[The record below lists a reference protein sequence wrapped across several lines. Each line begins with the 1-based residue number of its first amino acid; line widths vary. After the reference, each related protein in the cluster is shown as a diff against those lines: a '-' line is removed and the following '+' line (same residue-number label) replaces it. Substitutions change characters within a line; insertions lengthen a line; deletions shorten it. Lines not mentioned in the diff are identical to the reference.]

1 MHIQYKHHNVLHIID
16 CQNIFSS
23 NRLREVGRSPTVV
36 NESTD
41 TLALPTTGVNSN
53 EIAAPTSRNNIRL
66 PLTHHI
72 SDSQNTSVDRGSDR
86 AGKEA
91 HHIATITLGNNTDG
105 FNTSGKDVRSEVF
118 MSDRSFVLV
127 LTQQE
132 QLMASAFNYL
142 VLQCWVRSLYT
153 VSPISAVEPMVLRNA
168 SILGFSFADD
178 HAPVL
183 ASDVFDIETWDSQ
196 WPKDRPPLAPLTTR
210 KHFIDDIRKSKKK
223 VIIVQVHF
231 SYSKNLQCPFTWD
244 LSSLMKEFEQYP
256 LLNIVRKVCIC
267 VSNTIPAAEFY
278 KLVFS
283 NVAIENTVLIFTDWK
298 GIGGDRVNIISPCRS
313 AMPPYSS
320 LKPSSSVLRD
330 AETFAKKHLGGF
342 GQYLSVSARFE
353 KLVKDYGKLSIT
365 ERRKVV
371 IASINESLAKVKS
384 LKQRTG
390 VDNVYLAYDYGLFGS
405 ATFKQRMFYN
415 SSKEL
420 VKFQEDLYDGKISH
434 IEYKKSL
441 LNFKFQNPGYIA
453 MVQMT
458 LSSRGRCLL
467 LVGWG
472 HCIDYVKSL
481 FTASHDGPHLCIE
494 CAPHSLCSGNWHW
507 HWK

>member
-1 MHIQYKHHNVLHIID
+1 M
-16 CQNIFSS
+16 
-23 NRLREVGRSPTVV
+23 
-36 NESTD
+36 
-41 TLALPTTGVNSN
+41 
-53 EIAAPTSRNNIRL
+53 
-66 PLTHHI
+66 
-72 SDSQNTSVDRGSDR
+72 
-86 AGKEA
+86 
-91 HHIATITLGNNTDG
+91 
-105 FNTSGKDVRSEVF
+105 SG
-118 MSDRSFVLV
+118 RSFVLV

-142 VLQCWVRSLYT
+142 VLQCWARSLDT
-153 VSPISAVEPMVLRNA
+153 VSTISAVEPMVLRN
-168 SILGFSFADD
+168 SSTLGFSFADD
-178 HAPVL
+178 GVPVL
-183 ASDVFDIETWDSQ
+183 ASDVFDMETWDSQ
-196 WPKDRPPLAPLTTR
+196 WPKDWPPLAPLTTR
-210 KHFIDDIRKSKKK
+210 KHFIEGIRKFKKK
-223 VIIVQVHF
+223 VIIVQVRF
-231 SYSKNLQCPFTWD
+231 TYCKQRQCPFTWD
-244 LSSLMKEFEQYP
+244 FSSLVKEFQQYP

-267 VSNTIPAAEFY
+267 AFNKIPASEFY
-278 KLVFS
+278 KLVFG

-298 GIGGDRVNIISPCRS
+298 GIGGDRVNIISLCRS
-313 AMPPYSS
+313 AMPPYSN
-320 LKPSSSVLRD
+320 LKPSSSVLKD
-330 AETFAKKHLGGF
+330 ADTFAKTHLGGF

-371 IASINESLAKVKS
+371 VVSINESLAMVKS

-405 ATFKQRMFYN
+405 ATFKQQMFYN

-420 VKFQEDLYDGKISH
+420 VKFQEDLYNGKVSH
-434 IEYKKSL
+434 IEYKMSL
-441 LNFKFQNPGYIA
+441 LNFKFQNPGYVA

-481 FTASHDGPHLCIE
+481 FTASHDGPHLCLE